1 MFLSLSFC
9 PLPLSK
15 NKKIKPLKWGG
26 DHDLEPF
33 IMQTI
38 NLYFIKDFFLGF
50 ILFFCL
56 EHISLF
62 SFCLFFL
69 LVSLH

>member
-1 MFLSLSFC
+1 MG
-9 PLPLSK
+9 
-15 NKKIKPLKWGG
+15 GG
-26 DHDLEPF
+26 DHYLEPF